1 MEGEAMTRTDEAPPP
16 SGWHLDKKVPLALI
30 VTIVMQTATAIW
42 AMSALSQRVTQIEMA
57 LSASTDQPAR
67 IVRVETQMEGVRDT
81 LKEMNDKLDR
91 LLGYPAPKR

>member
-1 MEGEAMTRTDEAPPP
+1 MTPASDPPSQ

-30 VTIVMQTATAIW
+30 FAIVIQTGGAIW
-42 AMSALSQRVTQIEMA
+42 ALAALSQRVTQVEAA
-57 LSASTDQPAR
+57 LSASMDQPAR

-91 LLGYPAPKR
+91 LLGYPAPAR

>member
-1 MEGEAMTRTDEAPPP
+1 MTPANDPPVP

-30 VTIVMQTATAIW
+30 VTIITQTALAVWFI
-42 AMSALSQRVTQIEMA
+42 AGLSQRVTQLEVA

>member
-1 MEGEAMTRTDEAPPP
+1 MTPATDPP
-16 SGWHLDKKVPLALI
+16 SQAGWHLDKKVPLALI
-30 VTIVMQTATAIW
+30 VTILIQTGVAIW
-42 AMSALSQRVTQIEMA
+42 FMGALSQRVTNIETA
-57 LSASTDQPAR
+57 LSSATDQPIR

>member
-1 MEGEAMTRTDEAPPP
+1 MTPANDPPSA

-42 AMSALSQRVTQIEMA
+42 AMSALSQRVTQLEVA
-57 LSASTDQPAR
+57 LAASTDQPAR

>member
-1 MEGEAMTRTDEAPPP
+1 MTPANDPPVP

-30 VTIVMQTATAIW
+30 FAIIVQTGGAIW
-42 AMSALSQRVTQIEMA
+42 ALAALSQRVTSIETA
-57 LSASTDQPAR
+57 LSASIDQPAR